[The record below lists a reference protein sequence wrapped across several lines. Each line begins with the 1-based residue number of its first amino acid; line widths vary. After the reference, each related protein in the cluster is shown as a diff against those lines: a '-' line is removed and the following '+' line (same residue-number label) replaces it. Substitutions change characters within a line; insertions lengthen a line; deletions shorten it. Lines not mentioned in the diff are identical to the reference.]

1 MQELLSLLSVLDSR
15 GTREAHLITLM
26 EKRQAC
32 LFEAMKKHV
41 EGGAAR
47 LPASSDSYCSQTS
60 SGDGASPKTS
70 SVGGASPVSDIEN
83 TSVPTSLKD
92 CNLDSSSAIVIESG
106 RRGDEKIS
114 LWERLQAF
122 DKWIWT
128 SFYSILTAAKSGKK
142 SFKESLVHCESC
154 HDLYWRDEKHCRICH
169 STFEVGFDLEEKYAV
184 HVATCREPELSHEVP
199 NHKFLPSQLQALKA
213 AIHAIEVSI
222 SKHMQLLCSFV
233 IGTNLCTN
241 NLRNTCF

>member
-1 MQELLSLLSVLDSR
+1 MQELLSLLSVLDRR
-15 GTREAHLITLM
+15 GTREAHLLTSM

-32 LFEAMKKHV
+32 LFRAMKKYV
-41 EGGAAR
+41 EGGKVAR

-60 SGDGASPKTS
+60 SGDGSSPKTS
-70 SVGGASPVSDIEN
+70 SVDGASPVSDIEN
-83 TSVPTSLKD
+83 TSVPTGLEDS
-92 CNLDSSSAIVIESG
+92 NFDSSSAIVIESG

-114 LWERLQAF
+114 MLERLQAF

-128 SFYSILTAAKSGKK
+128 SFYSILTAVKCGKK
-142 SFKESLVHCESC
+142 SFKESLVRCESC

-169 STFEVGFDLEEKYAV
+169 STFEVGFELEERYAV

-213 AIHAIEVSI
+213 AIHAIEVSV
-222 SKHMQLLCSFV
+222 SKHMHLLCSLI
-233 IGTNLCTN
+233 IGDKFFPHIGL
-241 NLRNTCF
+241 